1 MKKYARRFLTLV
13 LIVTVLSTMLLSA
26 SATGISTATEKTG
39 ELFTLYVTKVT
50 DMITTA
56 NSSGKYFVSY
66 ELPSTGT
73 IYMRGVLKHTVSGS
87 SNIRSGAFYI
97 HDEGTRSYCLRDLTG
112 SGEQISDSVAVS
124 RLALGCTYFGLVENC
139 NSAGYVYD
147 GSVKFSCY

>member
-1 MKKYARRFLTLV
+1 MKKFHSKV
-13 LIVTVLSTMLLSA
+13 LALLMVCTVLSTMFLPA
-26 SATGISTATEKTG
+26 SATGISTVAEKTG

-73 IYMRGVLKHTVSGS
+73 VYMSGVLKHTVSGS

-97 HDEGTRSYCLRDLTG
+97 HEEGTRSYCLYDLSG
-112 SGEQISDSVAVS
+112 SGEQITDSVAVS
-124 RLALGCTYFGLVENC
+124 RLAAGYTYRGLVENC
-139 NSAGYVYD
+139 NSSGYVYD